1 MKKPVHTGLLSGSFN
16 PVHIGHLIIA
26 NYFTEHVNMDEVW
39 FVLSPQNPLKGSDE
53 LLGEQERMDLLEL
66 AVAENPKFRICDIEL
81 GMPKPSYTIDTIKQL
96 KTAYPDRHFTLLI
109 GSDNLEVFDK
119 WKDHKEIL
127 ESIEIN
133 VYPRSP
139 GFDHLLLQHHNVR
152 PVHAPLLE
160 VSSTAIRRDISA
172 GKSPR
177 YLVPEKVF
185 EKIMEQSY
193 YRRP

>member
-1 MKKPVHTGLLSGSFN
+1 MNKPVHTGLLFGSFN

-26 NYFTEHVNMDEVW
+26 HYFTEHQKMDEIW

-53 LLGEQERMDLLEL
+53 LLGERERMELLEL

-96 KTAYPDRHFTLLI
+96 KTAYPERHFTLLI
-109 GSDNLEVFDK
+109 GSDNLAVFEK
-119 WKDHKEIL
+119 WKDHRAIP
-127 ESIEIN
+127 ESIAIN
-133 VYPRSP
+133 VYPRSS
-139 GFDHLLLQHHNVR
+139 GFDHELLQHYNVHL
-152 PVHAPLLE
+152 VNAPLLE
-160 VSSTAIRRDISA
+160 ISSTSIRNDIAA

-185 EKIMEQSY
+185 ERITANSY
-193 YRRP
+193 YKKL